1 MLWRRISPSVQ
12 TSTIAEG
19 YWIARLERSGSTSAG
34 LYPGVAVDPA
44 TGNTAMM
51 NYWGGVSPRYVIV
64 NLFDNDGALIWSVE
78 LTHESFAY
86 ARSPVFDSN
95 GDLIVFFRRTVSDS
109 DVQLIRLNASDGSVD
124 TDGIYSSVGL
134 GIPGGTAIDGSGNYV
149 SAAYQ
154 YVASTT
160 NDLTTN
166 NFYFKEESSYGSTI
180 FPQIAWT
187 KTGGSVVAMG
197 GAYTNGGSSSGYDTK
212 PIVSVIDASGTIQ
225 WRKVVTNTITSNNE
239 RGRWGGF
246 FAPCYV
252 DSDDSV
258 YCGTAQVIFAAGQTT
273 TRHIV
278 KFDDAGSVA
287 WQREYST
294 TDSADYVDTGNF
306 WSAVLTTTTDKVV
319 YALPQRPAG
328 RSFRVLSKS
337 TGAEE
342 SATFVSG
349 GGDLGSVST
358 QSHDTYVLAVS
369 TSGAYVYVY
378 RLPADMASLQGNT
391 YNGITFED
399 DTTTSWTPA
408 SGSMTFGTPSVVTTT
423 TGLSYSVSS
432 PTDATS
438 SSFSGVTDTTVSIP

>member
-51 NYWGGVSPRYVIV
+51 NTWGGVTPAYIIV

-78 LTHESFAY
+78 LTHQSSAY
-86 ARSPVFDSN
+86 ARSLVFDTN
-95 GDLIVFFRRTVSDS
+95 GDLIVFFRRTVSDL

-124 TDGIYSSVGL
+124 TDGVYSSVGTDS
-134 GIPGGTAIDGSGNYV
+134 PGGAAIDGSGNYV
-149 SAAYQ
+149 SGVYL
-154 YVASTT
+154 YVVSTT

-166 NFYFKEESSYGSTI
+166 NFYFKEASSYGSTM

-187 KTGGSVVAMG
+187 KTGGSVVAIGSM
-197 GAYTNGGSSSGYDTK
+197 YTNGGSTSFYDSK
-212 PIVSVIDASGTIQ
+212 PIVSVINASGTIQ
-225 WRKVVTNTITSNNE
+225 WRKVVTNTITSNDE
-239 RGRWGGF
+239 RGQWGGF
-246 FAPCYV
+246 FISCYV

-258 YCGTAQVIFAAGQTT
+258 YCGSTITAFSTGQTT

-278 KFDDAGSVA
+278 KFDSTGSVV
-287 WQREYST
+287 WQREYSS
-294 TDSADYVDTGNF
+294 TDSADYTSTN

-319 YALPQRPAG
+319 YALPPRAAG

-349 GGDLGSVST
+349 GGYLSSVST

-378 RLPADMASLQGNT
+378 RLPADLASLQGNT
-391 YNGITFED
+391 YNGITFEN

-438 SSFSGVTDTTVSIP
+438 STFSGVTDTAVSIP